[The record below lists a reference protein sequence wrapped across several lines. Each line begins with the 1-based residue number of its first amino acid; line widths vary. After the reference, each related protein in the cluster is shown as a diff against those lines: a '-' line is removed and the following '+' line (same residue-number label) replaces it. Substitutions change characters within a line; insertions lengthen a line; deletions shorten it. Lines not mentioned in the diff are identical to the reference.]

1 MDAIDSRNPTNFET
15 KKKNGSK
22 KNIETNHVVQDHQS
36 MSYKTIKVCR
46 TRPSPNK
53 KHQNDSIR
61 ETHRKRNIFSV
72 TTIMRQYTKF
82 PKINWQKFSK

>member
-15 KKKNGSK
+15 KKKMVAK
-22 KNIETNHVVQDHQS
+22 KILKQI